1 MMIGKIEFKRR
12 RDFGQVINDTFTF
25 VRQNF
30 KPLLK
35 TYFTF
40 CGLFVLASMSSMLVY
55 QYKMIN
61 IINTGSKGISRQYIG
76 FSNIYGIEYFLSLL
90 FSLATYASMTVA
102 ILSYIALYVK
112 KGNQIPT
119 IEEVW
124 GYFKYY
130 FFRIFGSSILL
141 ILMVGLGL
149 IFCLVPG
156 LYLFPFVAMM
166 FPIMVIENG
175 TFGYSFSRSFQMIK
189 DNFWVTFG
197 TLIIVWIIA
206 YACMSMVALPTTLF
220 SMIGLFTSKN
230 PQLSLPFSMATIV
243 LQSLCQVF
251 TIIPIITISL
261 SYFNLLEQKEN
272 VGLMER
278 INDFGSVEK
287 PIDTRPEEY

>member
-1 MMIGKIEFKRR
+1 MIGKIEFKKR

-25 VRQNF
+25 MRQNF

-55 QYKMIN
+55 QYKMVN
-61 IINTGSKGISRQYIG
+61 MINTVGSDKSSGG
-76 FSNIYGIEYFLSLL
+76 FSFGNIYGLEYFLSLL

-102 ILSYIALYVK
+102 ILSYIALYVQ

-119 IEEVW
+119 MEEVW

-130 FFRIFGSSILL
+130 FFRIFGSSIVL
-141 ILMVGLGL
+141 ILMVFIGF
-149 IFCLVPG
+149 IFCLIPG
-156 LYLFPFVAMM
+156 FYLFPFVAMM

-175 TFGYSFSRSFQMIK
+175 TFGYSFSRSFTMIK

-197 TLIIVWIIA
+197 TLIIVWIIV
-206 YACMSMVALPTTLF
+206 YACMSMVVLPTTLF
-220 SMIGLFTSKN
+220 NMIGMFTSKN
-230 PQLSLPFSMATIV
+230 PQMSLTLSMITTV
-243 LQSLCQVF
+243 LQSLCQAF

-261 SYFNLLEQKEN
+261 SYFSLLEQKEN
-272 VGLMER
+272 TGLMER
-278 INDFGSVEK
+278 ITNFGNTNK
-287 PIDTRPEEY
+287 TIDTRPEEY

>member
-1 MMIGKIEFKRR
+1 MIGKIEFKKR

-25 VRQNF
+25 MRQNF
-30 KPLLK
+30 KALIK

-40 CGLFVLASMSSMLVY
+40 CGIFVLASMSSMLVY
-55 QYKMIN
+55 QYKMVN
-61 IINTGSKGISRQYIG
+61 IINTIGNGRTARGFGFGS
-76 FSNIYGIEYFLSLL
+76 IYGLEYFLSLL

-102 ILSYIALYVK
+102 ILSFISLYVQ
-112 KGNQIPT
+112 KGNQAPT
-119 IEEVW
+119 TEEVW

-130 FFRIFGSSILL
+130 FFRVFGSAIVL
-141 ILMVGLGL
+141 ILMLIVAF

-156 LYLFPFVAMM
+156 FYLFPFVAMM

-175 TFGYSFSRSFQMIK
+175 TFGYSFSRSFKMIQE
-189 DNFWVTFG
+189 NFWVTFG
-197 TLIIVWIIA
+197 TLIVVWIIV
-206 YACMSMVALPTTLF
+206 YACMSMVVLPTTLF
-220 SMIGLFTSKN
+220 SMIGMFTSKT
-230 PQLSLPFSMATIV
+230 PHMSLPLSMATTV

-272 VGLMER
+272 TGLMER
-278 INDFGSVEK
+278 ITNFGSTEK

>member
-1 MMIGKIEFKRR
+1 MIGKIEFKRR

-25 VRQNF
+25 MRQNF
-30 KPLLK
+30 KALIK

-55 QYKMIN
+55 QYKMVN
-61 IINTGSKGISRQYIG
+61 IINTIGNGRTARGFGFGS
-76 FSNIYGIEYFLSLL
+76 IYGLEYFLSLL

-102 ILSYIALYVK
+102 ILSFISLYVQ
-112 KGNQIPT
+112 KGNQAPT
-119 IEEVW
+119 TEEVW

-130 FFRIFGSSILL
+130 FFRVFGSAIVL
-141 ILMVGLGL
+141 ILMLIVAF

-156 LYLFPFVAMM
+156 FYLFPFVAMM

-175 TFGYSFSRSFQMIK
+175 TFGYSFSRSFKMIQE
-189 DNFWVTFG
+189 NFWVTFG
-197 TLIIVWIIA
+197 TLIVVWIIV
-206 YACMSMVALPTTLF
+206 YACMSMVVLPTTLF
-220 SMIGLFTSKN
+220 SMIGMFTSKT
-230 PQLSLPFSMATIV
+230 PHMSLPLSMATTV

-272 VGLMER
+272 TGLMER
-278 INDFGSVEK
+278 ITNFGSTEK

>member
-1 MMIGKIEFKRR
+1 MIGKIEFKKR

-25 VRQNF
+25 MRQNF
-30 KPLLK
+30 KALIK

-55 QYKMIN
+55 QYKMVN
-61 IINTGSKGISRQYIG
+61 IINTIGNGRTARGFGFGS
-76 FSNIYGIEYFLSLL
+76 IYGLEYFLSLL

-102 ILSYIALYVK
+102 ILSFISLYVQ
-112 KGNQIPT
+112 KGNQAPT
-119 IEEVW
+119 TEEVW

-130 FFRIFGSSILL
+130 FFRVFGSAIVL
-141 ILMVGLGL
+141 ILMLIVAF

-156 LYLFPFVAMM
+156 FYLFPFVAMM

-175 TFGYSFSRSFQMIK
+175 TFGYSFSRSFKMIQE
-189 DNFWVTFG
+189 NFWVTFG
-197 TLIIVWIIA
+197 TLIVVWIIV
-206 YACMSMVALPTTLF
+206 YACMSMVVLPTTLF
-220 SMIGLFTSKN
+220 SMIGMFTSKT
-230 PQLSLPFSMATIV
+230 PHMLLPLSMATTV

-272 VGLMER
+272 TGLMER
-278 INDFGSVEK
+278 ITNFGSTEK

>member
-1 MMIGKIEFKRR
+1 MIGKIEFKKR

-25 VRQNF
+25 MRQNF
-30 KPLLK
+30 KPLIK

-55 QYKMIN
+55 QYKMVN
-61 IINTGSKGISRQYIG
+61 IINTIGNGRSTRGLGLGS
-76 FSNIYGIEYFLSLL
+76 IYGLEYFLSLL

-102 ILSYIALYVK
+102 ILSFISLYVQ
-112 KGNQIPT
+112 KGNQAPT
-119 IEEVW
+119 TEEVW

-130 FFRIFGSSILL
+130 FFRVFGSVIVL
-141 ILMVGLGL
+141 ILMLIVAF

-156 LYLFPFVAMM
+156 FYLFPFIAMM

-175 TFGYSFSRSFQMIK
+175 TFDYSFSRSFKMIQ

-197 TLIIVWIIA
+197 TLIVVWIIV
-206 YACMSMVALPTTLF
+206 YACMSMVVLPTTLF
-220 SMIGLFTSKN
+220 GMIGMFTSKT
-230 PQLSLPFSMATIV
+230 PHMSLPLSMATTV

-251 TIIPIITISL
+251 TIIPVITISL
-261 SYFNLLEQKEN
+261 SYFSLLEQKEN
-272 VGLMER
+272 TGLMER
-278 INDFGSVEK
+278 ITNFGSTEK

>member
-1 MMIGKIEFKRR
+1 MIGKIEFKKR

-25 VRQNF
+25 MRQNF
-30 KPLLK
+30 KALIK

-40 CGLFVLASMSSMLVY
+40 CGLFVLASMFSMLVY
-55 QYKMIN
+55 QYKMVN
-61 IINTGSKGISRQYIG
+61 IINTIGNGRTARGFGFGS
-76 FSNIYGIEYFLSLL
+76 IYGLEYFLSLL

-102 ILSYIALYVK
+102 ILSFISLYVQ
-112 KGNQIPT
+112 KGNQAPT
-119 IEEVW
+119 TEEVW

-130 FFRIFGSSILL
+130 FFRVFGSAIVL
-141 ILMVGLGL
+141 ILMLIVAF

-156 LYLFPFVAMM
+156 FYLFPFVAMM

-175 TFGYSFSRSFQMIK
+175 TFGYSFSRSFKMIQE
-189 DNFWVTFG
+189 NFWVTFG
-197 TLIIVWIIA
+197 TLIVVWIIV
-206 YACMSMVALPTTLF
+206 YACMSMVVLPTTLF
-220 SMIGLFTSKN
+220 SMIGMFTSKT
-230 PQLSLPFSMATIV
+230 PHMSLPLSMATTV

-272 VGLMER
+272 TGLMER
-278 INDFGSVEK
+278 ITNFGSTEK